1 MMLFLFRI
9 FASLVTLG
17 WCYAFFRSLRAMIK
31 KKWTLT
37 TEQTPASPDTKI
49 SIIIPARNEERC
61 IENVVRSCFS
71 QDHNHK
77 NLEIIVLDDG
87 STDQT
92 GSILKEMQCQNDLLT
107 VIERNPE
114 TDDLPKGW
122 FGKPWALQR
131 AQKHAKGEWLVFV
144 DADVTLFPA
153 AISRSIGYAQQNDL
167 DMLTGLGELE
177 VQSFWERVMQPA
189 VGAII
194 LAGNSLSEVNDPS
207 KKDKNLANGQ
217 FIAISRKAY
226 DAIGQHR
233 CVQQNIL
240 DDIGIAR
247 AVTAN
252 NFKYHCLHLT
262 HMFSCRMYTSFGEIW
277 EGWTKNLFAGLRY
290 SWKNLIGAVCFTLL
304 FSVSGPILLVLAFLL
319 SWNVEFLY
327 WGISMTVPLQATRL
341 VVDIRRKQPLIY
353 GITHAPASF
362 IVCLIMINSA
372 IKSSKGTVQ
381 WKDRTY
387 QPNTEDANEEV

>member
-1 MMLFLFRI
+1 MLLLFRI
-9 FASLVTLG
+9 ICSLITFG
-17 WCYAFFRSLRAMIK
+17 WCYACFRSIRAALK
-31 KKWTLT
+31 QKWTLT
-37 TEQTPASPDTKI
+37 TTQSPASSETKI
-49 SIIIPARNEERC
+49 SIVIPARNEERC
-61 IENVVRSCFS
+61 VENVVRSCFA
-71 QDHNHK
+71 QDHNLE
-77 NLEIIVLDDG
+77 NVEIIVLDDG

-92 GSILKEMQCQNDLLT
+92 GAILKRLKDENALLT
-107 VIERNPE
+107 IIERNPE

-131 AQKHAKGEWLVFV
+131 AQKHATGEWLVFV
-144 DADVTLFPA
+144 DADVTLFPT
-153 AISRSIGYAQQNDL
+153 AISRTIGYAQENKL

-194 LAGNSLSEVNDPS
+194 LAGNSLSEVNDPT

-226 DAIGQHR
+226 DAIGQHQ

-240 DDIGIAR
+240 DDVGIAR
-247 AVTAN
+247 AVAAKD
-252 NFKYHCLHLT
+252 FHYHCLHLT

-290 SWKNLIGAVCFTLL
+290 SWGNLIGAVCFTLL
-304 FSVSGPILLVLAFLL
+304 FSVSGPLLLLLALAL
-319 SWNVEFLY
+319 SWDIEFVY
-327 WGISMTVPLQATRL
+327 WGLAMTFPLQITRL
-341 VVDIRRKQPLIY
+341 VVDIRRKQPVIY
-353 GITHAPASF
+353 GLTHSPASF

-372 IKSSKGTVQ
+372 IKSSQGTVQ
-381 WKDRTY
+381 WKNRTY
-387 QPNTEDANEEV
+387 QPNTDDAKEEV